1 MVTKQ
6 LMLPGAQV
14 KKSNEF
20 VRSKLKVNDAL
31 AGRILACFVSLIKS
45 DDKDFLEHR
54 IPAGAVLSNAG
65 GKDYKELRD
74 SCQMLAGAAIE
85 RKLES
90 KDSFVFSPLF
100 ASIGYEKG
108 VVFAKINPELKS
120 MLLELQARFTKY
132 NLLEYMALPSVY
144 SQRMFEILK
153 SYSSLE
159 EVVLHLEDLHRMLDT
174 PETLRANFKNF
185 RLRVLE
191 KASHDINLKTSLD
204 FEWEPLKQGRAVVS
218 VKFFFREKRKGLV
231 RPRGAV
237 KTIPDHK
244 EALACWL
251 EKYRNRTP
259 CEVRQRGDAGGIA
272 KCQTCL
278 EKLPLET
285 FKK

>member
-1 MVTKQ
+1 MATKQ
-6 LMLPGAQV
+6 LILPGVQV

-31 AGRILACFVSLIKS
+31 AGRIFACFVSLIKS

-54 IPAGAVLSNAG
+54 IPAGSVLGNTG

-74 SCQMLAGAAIE
+74 SCQMLASASIE
-85 RKLES
+85 RKLDS
-90 KDSFVFSPLF
+90 KDSFIFSPLF

-108 VVFAKINPELKS
+108 IVFAKINPELKS
-120 MLLELQARFTKY
+120 MLLELQTRFTKY
-132 NLLEYMALPSVY
+132 NLLEYMVLPSVY

-159 EVVLHLEDLHRMLDT
+159 EVVLNLDDLHRMLDT

-191 KASHDINLKTSLD
+191 KASRDINSKTFLD
-204 FEWEPLKQGRAVVS
+204 FEWEPIKQGRAVVS
-218 VKFFFREKRKGLV
+218 VKFFFREKRKGPW
-231 RPRGAV
+231 RPPEASGSP
-237 KTIPDHK
+237 PDHK
-244 EALACWL
+244 EAQACWL
-251 EKYRNRTP
+251 ENYRNRTP
-259 CEVRQRGDAGGIA
+259 CEIRQRGDAGGVA

-285 FKK
+285 FKV